1 MVNNDRHTYTQKEI
15 KMTKTPYEVRLDVLR
30 MAQDQAN
37 AKFYNEWEQ
46 ASRKADISESKL
58 LTEVPEFP
66 TAEQILIEAA
76 KLKSF
81 IDNS

>member
-1 MVNNDRHTYTQKEI
+1 MAKS
-15 KMTKTPYEVRLDVLR
+15 PYEIRLDVLR

-46 ASRKADISESKL
+46 ASRKAEISESNL

-66 TAEQILIEAA
+66 TAEQILTEAG

-81 IDNS
+81 IDHG